1 MPDYRVWRRDSTVIE
16 CPIHMSHE
24 IVLKTMN
31 LGSKKEAIEDGWQ
44 RIAFQTLRGEPVLAI
59 DAKDLESAHE
69 AFRWV
74 VKETGV
80 MPDRVFH
87 DRMMLEG
94 KEVDMF
100 YRYGRIT
107 KSDLAKWR

>member
-1 MPDYRVWRRDSTVIE
+1 MMRVWRKGPTVTEI
-16 CPIHMSHE
+16 PAGKSHE
-24 IVLKTMN
+24 MVLKTMN
-31 LGSKKEAIEDGWQ
+31 VGTKDEAIENGWQ
-44 RIAFQTLRGEPVLAI
+44 RIAFHRLRGEPVLAI
-59 DAKDLESAHE
+59 DAKDLETAHE
-69 AFRWV
+69 AFKWV
-74 VKETGV
+74 VKETGE
-80 MPDRVFH
+80 MPVRVFH